1 MVHTTGEKL
10 NPRQINP
17 CEILKTSKPS
27 PVKAVGGLG
36 ILLITFFHK
45 TSLIMWTLI
54 LILFVIF
61 IIATLSGKS
70 EQTGHWSH
78 LFADMQHDPEKFYE
92 LVEEKLKEREVPDF
106 KTARKTFREGGLM
119 SHNRIYLEVSRG
131 DYIFHICAAPWGKG
145 FFFSSWTR
153 TKLRS
158 TVFEKLPIIGKVI
171 AEANQYD
178 TYYKLDTDGMFRSSV
193 HQTVLSAIDNLT
205 EAKGIK
211 GLTELER
218 KPDLRSLIK

>member
-1 MVHTTGEKL
+1 M
-10 NPRQINP
+10 PR
-17 CEILKTSKPS
+17 PS
-27 PVKAVGGLG
+27 TVKMVGGLG

-61 IIATLSGKS
+61 IIAALSGKS

-106 KTARKTFREGGLM
+106 KTARKMFSEGTYGLL
-119 SHNRIYLEVSRG
+119 SHNRLYLEVSRG
-131 DYIFHICAAPWGKG
+131 DYIFHICAAPWGTG

-153 TKLRS
+153 TKSRG
-158 TVFEKLPIIGKVI
+158 TIFEKIPVIGKFI
-171 AEANQYD
+171 AEANQYEA
-178 TYYKLDTDGMFRSSV
+178 YYKLDTDGMFRSSV
-193 HQTVLSAIDNLT
+193 HQAVLSAIDSLT

>member
-1 MVHTTGEKL
+1 MWTF
-10 NPRQINP
+10 I
-17 CEILKTSKPS
+17 
-27 PVKAVGGLG
+27 
-36 ILLITFFHK
+36 ILLIIVLFIA
-45 TSLIMWTLI
+45 SL
-54 LILFVIF
+54 F
-61 IIATLSGKS
+61 GKS
-70 EQTGHWSH
+70 EATGHWSH

-106 KTARKTFREGGLM
+106 KTAKRTFSEGGLM

-131 DYIFHICAAPWGKG
+131 DYIFHICAAPWGTG

-153 TKLRS
+153 TKS
-158 TVFEKLPIIGKVI
+158 SSNIFEKIPGIGPLI
-171 AEANQYD
+171 AQANQYD

-193 HQTVLSAIDNLT
+193 HQSILSAIDSLT

-218 KPDLRSLIK
+218 QPDLRSSLK